1 MRNSWPDREY
11 SMNSST
17 NNNRLGNGD
26 GSSLDRKMAFLQQ
39 LPFFRETSLETL
51 RLYAYLADR
60 ETYHAN
66 EPIMIQ
72 GEPADRMFLIMTGKV
87 GICVEHRGRQFHLQL
102 LSADG
107 INYFGEL
114 ALLAE
119 FDWFF
124 SATALTDVTL
134 LSISREAFR
143 KVLEKFPDQL
153 PTTVSRIIALRVERF
168 IDQTH
173 YLLDHLKEEAWRE
186 CGPEK

>member
-1 MRNSWPDREY
+1 
-11 SMNSST
+11 MNSST
-17 NNNRLGNGD
+17 NSKSRNNGD

-39 LPFFRETSLETL
+39 LPFFRETSLETI

-66 EPIMIQ
+66 EPIVVQ
-72 GEPADRMFLIMTGKV
+72 GEPADRMFLVMSGKV
-87 GICVEHRGRQFHLQL
+87 GICGEHRGRRFHLQL
-102 LSADG
+102 LTADG
-107 INYFGEL
+107 FNYFGEL

-134 LSISREAFR
+134 LSITREAFR
-143 KVLEKFPDQL
+143 KVMEKYPDQL
-153 PTTVSRIIALRVERF
+153 PKTVSRIIKFRIERF

-173 YLLDHLKEEAWRE
+173 YLLDHLKDEAWRE